1 MLVNIIDNEYI
12 LLTGNPTIPSGP
24 GAPGGPGRPCIPGR
38 PYRHNQLITMV
49 KPCSILY
56 NVTSQKYSNS
66 E

>member
-38 PYRHNQLITMV
+38 PYRHVNTHYHGQTVQYPL
-49 KPCSILY
+49 
-56 NVTSQKYSNS
+56 
-66 E
+66 